1 LHKSVIFGVGAL
13 RSRQIAF
20 DPLALWGV
28 VRYHKFM
35 KEIITPRLLF
45 VFALAALIA
54 FMPDGTSVAQ
64 ESPDQGFKR
73 ELEERKKSTPEK
85 KKPVQQVSL
94 DELFSR
100 LKLEAD
106 AQKARFIE
114 RAIWN
119 RWTQSGSET
128 IDLLMNWSAT
138 AMKEKKWSAAF
149 DLLDQVVVLAPHYA
163 EGWNRRATLYFLRA
177 QYGRSIH
184 DIEQVLKLETRHFGA
199 MAGLG
204 NILQKLDNDKRAL
217 VMWKNV
223 LEVYP
228 ANKNAQKS
236 VKLLEEKLS
245 GQGI

>member
-1 LHKSVIFGVGAL
+1 MKSFN
-13 RSRQIAF
+13 
-20 DPLALWGV
+20 
-28 VRYHKFM
+28 
-35 KEIITPRLLF
+35 TPHF
-45 VFALAALIA
+45 LIA
-54 FMPDGTSVAQ
+54 CSLAIFVALTPSGMSNAQ

-73 ELEERKKSTPEK
+73 ELEERRKSTPEK
-85 KKPVQQVSL
+85 KKPVQEVSL

-100 LKLEAD
+100 LKLEVD
-106 AQKARFIE
+106 GQKAKFIE
-114 RAIWN
+114 IAIWN
-119 RWTQSGSET
+119 RWSQSGSET
-128 IDLLMNWSAT
+128 IDLLMNWSAA

-204 NILQKLDNDKRAL
+204 NILQRLDNDKRAL
-217 VMWKNV
+217 IMWKNV

>member
-1 LHKSVIFGVGAL
+1 MS
-13 RSRQIAF
+13 
-20 DPLALWGV
+20 V
-28 VRYHKFM
+28 VRYHGFM
-35 KEIITPRLLF
+35 KDLNTPHF
-45 VFALAALIA
+45 LIA
-54 FMPDGTSVAQ
+54 FTLAIFVALTSNGMSNAQ
-64 ESPDQGFKR
+64 ESPDEGFKR
-73 ELEERKKSTPEK
+73 ELEEKQKATPEK

-100 LKLEAD
+100 LKLEGD
-106 AQKARFIE
+106 TQKAKFIE
-114 RAIWN
+114 RAIWQ
-119 RWTQSGSET
+119 RWAQSGSET
-128 IDLLMNWSAT
+128 IDLLMNWSAA
-138 AMKEKKWSAAF
+138 AMKEKKWAAAF

-163 EGWNRRATLYFLRA
+163 EGWNRRATLNFLRA
-177 QYGRSIH
+177 QYSRSIH

-204 NILQKLDNDKRAL
+204 NILQRLDNDKRAL

-236 VKLLEEKLS
+236 VRLLEEKLS

>member
-1 LHKSVIFGVGAL
+1 
-13 RSRQIAF
+13 
-20 DPLALWGV
+20 
-28 VRYHKFM
+28 M
-35 KEIITPRLLF
+35 KEIIPPRLLF
-45 VFALAALIA
+45 FVTLAAFIA
-54 FMPDGTSVAQ
+54 FMPDSTGIAQ
-64 ESPDQGFKR
+64 ESSDQGFKR
-73 ELEERKKSTPEK
+73 ELEEKRKTTPQEE
-85 KKPVQQVSL
+85 KPVQQVSL

-100 LKLEAD
+100 LKLESD
-106 AQKARFIE
+106 AQKAKFIE

-128 IDLLMNWSAT
+128 IDLLMNWSAA
-138 AMKEKKWSAAF
+138 AMKEKKWPAAF

-223 LEVYP
+223 LEIYP

-236 VKLLEEKLS
+236 VKSLEKKLF